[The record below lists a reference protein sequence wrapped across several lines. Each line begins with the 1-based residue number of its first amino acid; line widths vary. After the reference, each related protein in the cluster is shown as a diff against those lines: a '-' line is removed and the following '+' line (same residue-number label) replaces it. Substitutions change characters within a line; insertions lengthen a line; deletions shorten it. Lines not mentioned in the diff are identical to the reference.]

1 MRMTVVIVVV
11 VMTVI
16 IVIVVAM
23 IVVIMV
29 IVIVMVSMIVVIM
42 VIVIVM
48 VSMIV
53 VIIVAVIVVVSM
65 IVVIIM
71 VSMIIVS
78 MGMNNAVE
86 VFRLS
91 INNRGTDRTFN
102 GEYTIVRKS
111 PFEDVTELAVDSVVL
126 GFAIEVGLETT
137 MPLDRD
143 HGSDT
148 EFTGRDLFTTTVAAM
163 GMNCTDCSIAGKQQ
177 AKSRRS
183 IQERKTRKNHWIRKS
198 EKCAVESAN

>member
-1 MRMTVVIVVV
+1 MRMTMVIIVV
-11 VMTVI
+11 VMTMI
-16 IVIVVAM
+16 IVIVVA
-23 IVVIMV
+23 
-29 IVIVMVSMIVVIM
+29 
-42 VIVIVM
+42 VIVM

-53 VIIVAVIVVVSM
+53 VIIMAVIVVTMIIVIVVAMIVMVSM

-102 GEYTIVRKS
+102 GKNTIVGKS
-111 PFEDVTELAVDSVVL
+111 PFEDVTELAVDGVVL

-143 HGSDT
+143 HGGDT
-148 EFTGRDLFTTTVAAM
+148 EFTGGYLFTTTVAAM

-183 IQERKTRKNHWIRKS
+183 IQERKTRKDHWIRKS

>member
-1 MRMTVVIVVV
+1 MRMTMVIIVV
-11 VMTVI
+11 VMT
-16 IVIVVAM
+16 M
-23 IVVIMV
+23 F
-29 IVIVMVSMIVVIM
+29 
-42 VIVIVM
+42 IVIVM

-53 VIIVAVIVVVSM
+53 VIIMASMM
-65 IVVIIM
+65 IVSV
-71 VSMIIVS
+71 
-78 MGMNNAVE
+78 GMNNAVE

-102 GEYTIVRKS
+102 GKYTIVGKS
-111 PFEDVTELAVDSVVL
+111 PFEDVTELAVDGVVL

-143 HGSDT
+143 HGGDT
-148 EFTGRDLFTTTVAAM
+148 EFTGGYLFTTTVAAM

-183 IQERKTRKNHWIRKS
+183 IQERKTRKDHWIRKS
-198 EKCAVESAN
+198 EKYAIESAN

>member
-1 MRMTVVIVVV
+1 MA
-11 VMTVI
+11 VI
-16 IVIVVAM
+16 IVIVMA
-23 IVVIMV
+23 VI
-29 IVIVMVSMIVVIM
+29 IVIVMAVVPM
-42 VIVIVM
+42 RM
-48 VSMIV
+48 DNS
-53 VIIVAVIVVVSM
+53 
-65 IVVIIM
+65 
-71 VSMIIVS
+71 
-78 MGMNNAVE
+78 VE
-86 VFRLS
+86 VFRFS
-91 INNRGTDRTFN
+91 VNKGGADGTFN
-102 GEYTIVRKS
+102 GKNTIVGKS
-111 PFEDVTELAVDSVVL
+111 PFEDVTELAVDGVVL

-183 IQERKTRKNHWIRKS
+183 IQERKTREDHWIRKS

>member
-1 MRMTVVIVVV
+1 MRMTMVIIVV
-11 VMTVI
+11 VMTMI
-16 IVIVVAM
+16 IVIVVA
-23 IVVIMV
+23 
-29 IVIVMVSMIVVIM
+29 VIVMVSMIVVIVM
-42 VIVIVM
+42 VSMIVVMIMAVIVVTMIIVIVVAMIVM

-53 VIIVAVIVVVSM
+53 V
-65 IVVIIM
+65 
-71 VSMIIVS
+71 S
-78 MGMNNAVE
+78 MGMDNSVE

-102 GEYTIVRKS
+102 GKYTIVGKS
-111 PFEDVTELAVDSVVL
+111 PFEDVTELAVDGVVL

-143 HGSDT
+143 HGGDT
-148 EFTGRDLFTTTVAAM
+148 EFTGGYLFTTTVAAM

-183 IQERKTRKNHWIRKS
+183 IQERKTRKDHWIRKS

>member
-1 MRMTVVIVVV
+1 MRMTMMIIVV
-11 VMTVI
+11 VMTMI
-16 IVIVVAM
+16 IVIVVA
-23 IVVIMV
+23 
-29 IVIVMVSMIVVIM
+29 VIVM
-42 VIVIVM
+42 
-48 VSMIV
+48 
-53 VIIVAVIVVVSM
+53 VSM

-102 GEYTIVRKS
+102 GKNTIVGKS
-111 PFEDVTELAVDSVVL
+111 PFEDVTELAVDGVVL

-137 MPLDRD
+137 MTLDRD
-143 HGSDT
+143 HGGDA
-148 EFTGRDLFTTTVAAM
+148 EFTGRHLFTTTVAAM

-183 IQERKTRKNHWIRKS
+183 IQERKTRKDH
-198 EKCAVESAN
+198 